1 MKKTKVSSKKKKT
14 VKIPKEAPL
23 PKGHKEVLPPS
34 YYDPKGKEPGSVY

>member
-34 YYDPKGKEPGSVY
+34 YYEPKGKEPGSVY

>member
-1 MKKTKVSSKKKKT
+1 MKKTNVTPKKKKT

-34 YYDPKGKEPGSVY
+34 YYDQKGKKPGGVY